1 MITREDFIKGIA
13 VLYGVGLSQ
22 RDDWELDIWYAAL
35 VDERVTVDEMNHA
48 CTQMVK
54 RHQKFFETDNIP
66 ATILGHVWG
75 YREATRARKQLAEA
89 DRKRHELKFTLD
101 SWGKGEEREVE
112 IQRVKKMLREAMK

>member
-54 RHQKFFETDNIP
+54 RHQT
-66 ATILGHVWG
+66 VQ
-75 YREATRARKQLAEA
+75 TRCPNHLSIR
-89 DRKRHELKFTLD
+89 
-101 SWGKGEEREVE
+101 
-112 IQRVKKMLREAMK
+112 